1 LVALLMI
8 AFATAYRLW
17 RLDRPR
23 RWDIVVLAG
32 ASLVYLAVAGIFF
45 GKLEFIV
52 GGLFHIGAVVIAGW
66 VLAMLERRWVLEKR
80 TTAQSV

>member
-32 ASLVYLAVAGIFF
+32 ASLLYLTVAVILYA
-45 GKLEFIV
+45 KLELIV
-52 GGLFHIGAVVIAGW
+52 DGLYHIAAFVMTWW